1 MQDIPSPATGADL
14 ASLRKSLGVRQAD
27 IARKLGIGRV
37 SLHRWEQA
45 ESVDAIRAARYRR
58 AVDELYR
65 DAVA

>member
-1 MQDIPSPATGADL
+1 MQDLPSPVTGADL
-14 ASLRKSLGVRQAD
+14 VSLRKSLGVRQAD

-65 DAVA
+65 AAVA

>member
-1 MQDIPSPATGADL
+1 MQDTPSPTTGTDL
-14 ASLRKSLGVRQAD
+14 VNLRKSLGVRQAD
-27 IARKLGIGRV
+27 IARKIGIGRV

-65 DAVA
+65 AAVA

>member
-1 MQDIPSPATGADL
+1 MQDTPPPATGADL
-14 ASLRKSLGVRQAD
+14 TGLRKSLGVRQVD
-27 IARKLGIGRV
+27 IAHKLGIGRV

-65 DAVA
+65 AAVA

>member
-1 MQDIPSPATGADL
+1 MQDVPQTTTGAALVD
-14 ASLRKSLGVRQAD
+14 LRKSFGVRQAD
-27 IARKLGIGRV
+27 IAKKLGIGRV

-65 DAVA
+65 AAVA